1 MLYITQQLIIQYQNR
16 YGDEEAEV
24 SGDDE
29 EIEEVDTKNCGNLD
43 DFIEDDDEEEEDI
56 EKEDDLKTI
65 LDQQNEFIYLKS
77 VFELLYT
84 QNSAFY
90 TKIFNTFSE
99 QQKNY
104 LFDVFQKTETIVN
117 LYIKLEK

>member
-1 MLYITQQLIIQYQNR
+1 MLYITQQLIIEYQNR

-43 DFIEDDDEEEEDI
+43 DFIEDDDEEEEI

-65 LDQQNEFIYLKS
+65 LELQNEFVYLKS

>member
-1 MLYITQQLIIQYQNR
+1 MLYITQQLIIEYQNR

-24 SGDDE
+24 SG
-29 EIEEVDTKNCGNLD
+29 
-43 DFIEDDDEEEEDI
+43 DDEEEEDI

-90 TKIFNTFSE
+90 TKILNTFSE

-104 LFDVFQKTETIVN
+104 LFDVFQKSETIVN
-117 LYIKLEK
+117 FKDKLRKIRC